1 MRGGT
6 ESDSESRKNQ
16 GLSARGFHL
25 DNSNLTKDNLMES
38 AFSFSMEEERMKL
51 SCSQWCHVQEVLANL
66 KCPNCFSAKVKLCE
80 EKEKNAECQECQCR
94 FDFDPE
100 ILGNRWE

>member
-1 MRGGT
+1 
-6 ESDSESRKNQ
+6 
-16 GLSARGFHL
+16 
-25 DNSNLTKDNLMES
+25 MES
-38 AFSFSMEEERMKL
+38 AVSFSREEEGMKL
-51 SCSQWCHVQEVLANL
+51 SCSQWCHVQELLANL

-80 EKEKNAECQECQCR
+80 EKEKEENAECQECQCR